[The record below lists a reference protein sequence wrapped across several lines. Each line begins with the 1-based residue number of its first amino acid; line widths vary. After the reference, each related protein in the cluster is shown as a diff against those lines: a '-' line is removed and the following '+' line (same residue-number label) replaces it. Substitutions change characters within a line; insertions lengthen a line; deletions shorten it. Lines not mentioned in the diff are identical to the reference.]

1 MLLALK
7 LPKAIEERL
16 ARLAKQTG
24 RTKSFY
30 AREAI
35 VEHIAD
41 LEDTY
46 LAGSWVSDI
55 PEFVDYEDATSDPGI
70 DPDRPGS
77 KP

>member
-7 LPKAIEERL
+7 LPKAIEARL

-46 LAGSWVSDI
+46 LAGAPVSDN
-55 PEFVDYEDATSDPGI
+55 PEFVDYDDATSDSGI
-70 DPDRPGS
+70 DPDRPGP